1 LVLREVYV
9 LEDLLNTL
17 IQLEVK
23 GFELY
28 EEYKNNA
35 EDSTLKELFG
45 ELAVAEK
52 IHELFYK
59 GVKEKVLSSEI
70 ESVEEEYKEYIRIL
84 VENNFFLTNTD
95 FSVKTISEA
104 LNIAERLEKDTII
117 FMNELNA
124 IINEREGF
132 KAILEEEKRH
142 LLRIYQYKKEH
153 GVA

>member
-1 LVLREVYV
+1 LREVYV

-35 EDSTLKELFG
+35 EDPTLKQLFA

-52 IHELFYK
+52 NHEVFYK
-59 GVKEKVLSSEI
+59 SVKDKVLYSEI
-70 ESVEEEYKEYIRIL
+70 GPVEEDYKEYIRIL
-84 VENNFFLTNTD
+84 VENNFFLTNTN
-95 FSVKTISEA
+95 FSVKTLSEA
-104 LNIAERLEKDTII
+104 LNIAEKLEKDTII

-142 LLRIYQYKKEH
+142 LIRIYQYKKEH
-153 GVA
+153 GMA

>member
-1 LVLREVYV
+1 LGEIYV

-35 EDSTLKELFG
+35 EDPNLKQLFG
-45 ELAVAEK
+45 ELATAEK
-52 IHELFYK
+52 NHEIFYK
-59 GVKEKVLSSEI
+59 SVKEKVLSSDMN
-70 ESVEEEYKEYIRIL
+70 SMEEGYKEYITTL
-84 VENNFFLTNTD
+84 VKNNFFLTNTD
-95 FSVKTISEA
+95 FSVKTLSEA

-117 FMNELNA
+117 FMNELIS

-132 KAILEEEKRH
+132 KVILEEEKRH

-153 GVA
+153 GIE